1 MRYKRTIFLI
11 DKKFQIRFSLFV
23 CSWIFA
29 LSLVYPYI
37 IKSVFDYFFQYLA
50 LDPHGP
56 QLDALQKTRHE
67 MLMLLVI
74 MQWLFLAVTFIIC
87 IFISHR
93 IAGPLFKL
101 KKFMLQAGQGQF
113 EALRFRETD
122 HFKDVATDF
131 NTMIDAMKASKSK
144 TIDATAAAMVH
155 IEKAQS
161 LMAQTQ
167 DAALTKE
174 LESALSTLRQI

>member
-23 CSWIFA
+23 CSWLFV

-50 LDPHGP
+50 LEPHGP
-56 QLDALQKTRHE
+56 QLSALQKTRHE
-67 MLMLLVI
+67 MLLLLVV
-74 MQWLFLAVTFIIC
+74 MQWLFMAITFIIC

-101 KKFMLQAGQGQF
+101 KRFMLQVGQGRF
-113 EALRFRETD
+113 ESLRFRETD
-122 HFKDVATDF
+122 HFKDVAVDY
-131 NTMIDAMKASKSK
+131 NTMIAGIKSTKDK
-144 TIDATAAAMVH
+144 TADATAAAMVH
-155 IEKAQS
+155 IEKAKS
-161 LMAQTQ
+161 LITQ
-167 DAALTKE
+167 DSAITQE
-174 LESALSTLRQI
+174 LESALNTLRQI